1 MQILKSIKA
10 EVLKSMGLTPY
21 SLFFA
26 VNFTNSDIDLKLTL
40 YVILILNLTRQ
51 KVYVVKN

>member
-1 MQILKSIKA
+1 MSF
-10 EVLKSMGLTPY
+10 LKSMGLTPY

-26 VNFTNSDIDLKLTL
+26 VNFTNSHIDLKLTL

-51 KVYVVKN
+51 KVYGIKN